1 MRRRKR
7 KRRDGRLRG
16 KAASA
21 GSSGGDAEA
30 RNFNLKNTSAGR
42 KHLAQERKDM
52 GGSVGEVEF
61 QTRDS
66 YARKLAMRRKLKVR
80 QLASAIDQ
88 EEASL
93 KSFTY
98 GVQNITDVESS
109 HVRSREDMR
118 KRKEKGVLRGPARP
132 ATEVYPWLYED
143 ELDRK
148 DEYKYA
154 RPSTKDM
161 VDECS
166 PRCSFHCHTRTLL
179 SLYYKLA
186 LAHIESDTEASWTE
200 AVRVLRDISERL
212 DAERDALGGR
222 IMLLRCLLELGE
234 VGQARE
240 VCDREDSAAKDTNDT
255 PSSDVLWSRAMIDY
269 VSWTVGNQEGGKAR
283 SSASLR
289 KAHSS
294 NPYISFALAHLDD
307 FAAYVDPEA
316 METFIEPAR
325 EEMLD
330 EFVSKKEDDDAHPSD
345 FLYEPRM
352 FGTCCAGASA
362 RGSLARRQRTLYTLL
377 VSGCRQRAPLS
388 GYKVHLI
395 CRRVLIC
402 PLLARTST
410 SMPSPNPSM
419 THT

>member
-1 MRRRKR
+1 MARAGKSKSKKGGGSGGGLMGSALRPSEGHKARRKR
-7 KRRDGRLRG
+7 RRQEERRAKKEAKKARRAASG

-21 GSSGGDAEA
+21 GSSGGDAKA

-255 PSSDVLWSRAMIDY
+255 PSERSVVVLIDY
-269 VSWTVGNQEGGKAR
+269 VSDRGNQREAR
-283 SSASLR
+283 CEARLAAQGAFFKPVYFLCTR
-289 KAHSS
+289 
-294 NPYISFALAHLDD
+294 ALGR
-307 FAAYVDPEA
+307 F
-316 METFIEPAR
+316 
-325 EEMLD
+325 
-330 EFVSKKEDDDAHPSD
+330 
-345 FLYEPRM
+345 
-352 FGTCCAGASA
+352 CCL
-362 RGSLARRQRTLYTLL
+362 RGSR
-377 VSGCRQRAPLS
+377 
-388 GYKVHLI
+388 GYGDVY
-395 CRRVLIC
+395 
-402 PLLARTST
+402 
-410 SMPSPNPSM
+410 
-419 THT
+419 